1 MTQQEGGHL
10 QVKEWPQRKANLL
23 TPFGFQPPKQRE
35 DVSGIQASQCTA
47 LCYGG
52 LSRLRTGSIGLGPT
66 LIHCDLLGPHLNMTA
81 SAETLFLNEVTFIG
95 SRS

>member
-1 MTQQEGGHL
+1 MRTQQEGGHL

-66 LIHCDLLGPHLNMTA
+66 LIQLPPRTSSECDCVCRDPI
-81 SAETLFLNEVTFIG
+81 SK
-95 SRS
+95 